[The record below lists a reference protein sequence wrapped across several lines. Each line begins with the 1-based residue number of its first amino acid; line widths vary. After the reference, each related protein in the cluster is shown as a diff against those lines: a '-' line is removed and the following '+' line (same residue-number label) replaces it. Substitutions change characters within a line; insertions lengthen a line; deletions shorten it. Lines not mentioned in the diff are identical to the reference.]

1 MKAHAVARQ
10 HRCSG
15 RAVVLVVVAVLLL
28 AVVPGRPVAEAFV
41 LPGAHILELMAR
53 KLGRAETLRIVH
65 DVTLPNP
72 DAYAGPIQI
81 EELRTYRY
89 PGNLRSEVATDRVH
103 KIRLTSGQG
112 RLTVVD
118 HRISPEQVDRY
129 GAPIDLL
136 FFRSRR
142 RLATH
147 LEMLG
152 VDTALSSLGRL
163 EGTPVFVVGARY
175 PDRGRSQLWVDRE
188 SFLPLGMLLQRPD
201 RFGVGPP
208 LRCRFH
214 DWAQFSEKWYPRRIE
229 FHEDGKWVRSI
240 TVRSVAVDP
249 ALPPDHFD
257 IEQLRGRFSTESRL
271 PSEGERSRD
280 LEEVRQTIKDFKK
293 LYDRP

>member
-10 HRCSG
+10 HRRSG
-15 RAVVLVVVAVLLL
+15 MAVVLVIVAGVLL
-28 AVVPGRPVAEAFV
+28 AVEPGRSVAEAFV
-41 LPGAHILELMAR
+41 LPGAHILELMAH

-72 DAYAGPIQI
+72 EGHSAPIQI
-81 EELRTYRY
+81 EELLTYRY
-89 PGNLRSEVATDRVH
+89 PGNLRSEIATEQVH
-103 KIRLTSGQG
+103 KIRLTSDRG

-129 GAPIDLL
+129 GAPVDLL
-136 FFRSRR
+136 LFRSRR
-142 RLATH
+142 RLTTC

-152 VDTALSSLGRL
+152 VDAALSSLGRL

-175 PDRGRSQLWVDRE
+175 PDRSRSQLWVDKE
-188 SFLPLGMLLQRPD
+188 SFLPLGMLLQRAD
-201 RFGVGPP
+201 RFGAGPP

-214 DWAQFSEKWYPRRIE
+214 DWAQFSKKWYPRRIE
-229 FHEDGKWVRSI
+229 YHEDGSWVRTI

-249 ALPPDHFD
+249 ALPPDYFD
-257 IEQLRGRFSTESRL
+257 IEKLRRRFLTESRP
-271 PSEGERSRD
+271 PSEGQRSND
-280 LEEVRQTIKDFKK
+280 LEEVRQTITDFKK